1 MYIFGRDV
9 LLKIEG
15 YNYRNGEPTDFRD
28 PVTFFVNI
36 VYPNTRPFLNS
47 DAFAFSSKEKSSL
60 NSYIYNLSREREMFI
75 AKRHVMMA
83 AIFNWTACQ
92 PMRNQ
97 QQPYICKYKAP
108 IYTLYSRL

>member
-1 MYIFGRDV
+1 LRMYIFGRDV

-47 DAFAFSSKEKSSL
+47 VPFKMVLLLFTKMGNFVDALFL
-60 NSYIYNLSREREMFI
+60 LSES
-75 AKRHVMMA
+75 
-83 AIFNWTACQ
+83 
-92 PMRNQ
+92 P
-97 QQPYICKYKAP
+97 
-108 IYTLYSRL
+108 SR

>member
-15 YNYRNGEPTDFRD
+15 YNYRNGVPTDFRD

-47 DAFAFSSKEKSSL
+47 V
-60 NSYIYNLSREREMFI
+60 R
-75 AKRHVMMA
+75 
-83 AIFNWTACQ
+83 AISGGRRDSQINF
-92 PMRNQ
+92 R
-97 QQPYICKYKAP
+97 KA
-108 IYTLYSRL
+108 

>member
-47 DAFAFSSKEKSSL
+47 VDENTRYLFL
-60 NSYIYNLSREREMFI
+60 
-75 AKRHVMMA
+75 
-83 AIFNWTACQ
+83 Q
-92 PMRNQ
+92 
-97 QQPYICKYKAP
+97 
-108 IYTLYSRL
+108 YSGFFHRTDRV

>member
-47 DAFAFSSKEKSSL
+47 VRQHIQFMRGISEKLL
-60 NSYIYNLSREREMFI
+60 NEDFPIVIRFVFGFHILQSRGNL
-75 AKRHVMMA
+75 
-83 AIFNWTACQ
+83 NWSQTPFEC
-92 PMRNQ
+92 
-97 QQPYICKYKAP
+97 
-108 IYTLYSRL
+108 LVFVF

>member
-47 DAFAFSSKEKSSL
+47 ESSQPGTFL
-60 NSYIYNLSREREMFI
+60 GNSQAHR
-75 AKRHVMMA
+75 A
-83 AIFNWTACQ
+83 
-92 PMRNQ
+92 
-97 QQPYICKYKAP
+97 
-108 IYTLYSRL
+108 

>member
-15 YNYRNGEPTDFRD
+15 YNYRNGVPTDFRD

-47 DAFAFSSKEKSSL
+47 VDQPRPTLPYAAVVL
-60 NSYIYNLSREREMFI
+60 
-75 AKRHVMMA
+75 MA
-83 AIFNWTACQ
+83 LWA
-92 PMRNQ
+92 
-97 QQPYICKYKAP
+97 
-108 IYTLYSRL
+108 

>member
-36 VYPNTRPFLNS
+36 VYPNTRPFLNRVLEKINVENK
-47 DAFAFSSKEKSSL
+47 KE
-60 NSYIYNLSREREMFI
+60 II
-75 AKRHVMMA
+75 H
-83 AIFNWTACQ
+83 
-92 PMRNQ
+92 Q
-97 QQPYICKYKAP
+97 QTNTI
-108 IYTLYSRL
+108 T

>member
-47 DAFAFSSKEKSSL
+47 DAKRK
-60 NSYIYNLSREREMFI
+60 LSGGQLHCYFCRQEIRKF
-75 AKRHVMMA
+75 
-83 AIFNWTACQ
+83 
-92 PMRNQ
+92 
-97 QQPYICKYKAP
+97 
-108 IYTLYSRL
+108 

>member
-47 DAFAFSSKEKSSL
+47 VAKFQRKISGGIEQKSRVFFFFPLINFIYLKLGSL
-60 NSYIYNLSREREMFI
+60 S
-75 AKRHVMMA
+75 
-83 AIFNWTACQ
+83 T
-92 PMRNQ
+92 
-97 QQPYICKYKAP
+97 
-108 IYTLYSRL
+108 

>member
-47 DAFAFSSKEKSSL
+47 VSSRVSSL
-60 NSYIYNLSREREMFI
+60 C
-75 AKRHVMMA
+75 ARHPSA
-83 AIFNWTACQ
+83 AID
-92 PMRNQ
+92 
-97 QQPYICKYKAP
+97 KAHSN
-108 IYTLYSRL
+108 TDDQTGFFF